1 MSPTPQP
8 SLDSM
13 APFWKDLVF
22 KTIIC
27 PSLREGKLAL
37 LGRCPLLTGGSWE
50 PRTCV
55 AVVPNDGRSLGWQ
68 SGALDS
74 VAQQCRAGASLVA
87 HWLRLELL
95 MCKGHGF
102 TPGWGN

>member
-74 VAQQCRAGASLVA
+74 VACSAVPCWGFSGGPLVKT
-87 HWLRLELL
+87 WS
-95 MCKGHGF
+95 F
-102 TPGWGN
+102 